1 MSYTTERQ
9 PEGRVRCYENIIRQ
23 MMIAELVAI
32 DDYSTILSQSDIKEL
47 NYVLEHILE
56 EENKHYGLF
65 LQLLRRIDREE
76 WEFYIKVL
84 KKDEGKNLRQ
94 VKVEYGN
101 NKKDRRLLLEE
112 IRKNIKGELE
122 AIVLYEDLI
131 EEIPDREGRC
141 IVQEVIKEEKEHTE
155 ELTAVLLKLDKDCYG
170 PLKG

>member
-56 EENKHYGLF
+56 EEKKHYGLF

-84 KKDEGKNLRQ
+84 KKDEGKNLKPI
-94 VKVEYGN
+94 KVEYGN